1 MIRPLTFLSLM
12 AAAGAGLHLY
22 GVKHEVS
29 QLERTL
35 RDTVKQTELARE
47 RTAVLRAEWALLNEP
62 ERLRAAA
69 TRNLPLDVMRTE

>member
-1 MIRPLTFLSLM
+1 MIRPLTFLSLV

-35 RDTVKQTELARE
+35 RDTVKQTEAARE
-47 RTAVLRAEWALLNEP
+47 RTAVLRAEWRQVYSLLQMP
-62 ERLRAAA
+62 GL
-69 TRNLPLDVMRTE
+69 